1 MAQTEE
7 KPALRLTRHFNASPE
22 KVWQAWTDPQA
33 LRQWFGPGEI
43 SSVPVAEI
51 DLRVGGRFH
60 VLMLTEAGEEHD
72 VNGIYQ
78 EVVPLKKLRF
88 SWYWKST
95 PERVSMVTITLKPAG
110 KGTEMDFRH
119 EQFFNEEAR
128 TGHEHGWTGSF
139 KKLEAMLN

>member
-7 KPALRLTRHFNASPE
+7 KPALRLTRRFNASPE

-33 LRQWFGPGEI
+33 LKQWFGPGEI
-43 SSVPVAEI
+43 TSVPMAEI

-60 VLMLTEAGEEHD
+60 VLMLTDSGEEHD
-72 VNGIYQ
+72 VSGIYQ

-95 PERVSMVTITLKPAG
+95 PERVSMVTVVLKPAG
-110 KGTEMDFRH
+110 KGTEMEFRH

-128 TGHEHGWTGSF
+128 SGHEHGWTGSF
-139 KKLEAMLN
+139 QKLEALLA